1 MKILISLLAPL
12 LLTGCIFGS
21 GNARVDIYQESLLV
35 KCPMLSEVEDG
46 TGAAISTAWIDH
58 IRQHNRCAIR
68 HNGLV
73 DAIRE
78 NQ

>member
-1 MKILISLLAPL
+1 MKILISLIAMLS
-12 LLTGCIFGS
+12 LTGCIFGS
-21 GNARVDIYQESLLV
+21 GNARVDIYQESLLA
-35 KCPMLSEVEDG
+35 KCPMLDEVEDG
-46 TGAAISTAWIDH
+46 TGATISTAWIEH

-73 DAIRE
+73 DAIRD